1 MTIPFNAIPPDVRVP
16 FAYIEIDNSGALT
29 GTPVPEWK
37 MLILGQKLSAGTA
50 EAGTAIQVTRA
61 AEADALFGAGS
72 MLSGMV
78 KAIKSSNSYMET
90 WAIAL
95 EDNLTGVAA
104 TLDLTV
110 GGPATGA
117 GTINLLIAGINVQ
130 AGVDSGDS
138 LEIIAQALH
147 EAINANSQLPVSSTL
162 TDPLTGA
169 LTLTAKHKGECGNDI
184 EVIVSYYQGQTL
196 PAGVTLTGGTLSSGM
211 GNPDITEAIAAF
223 GGEWWRSIVLPWTD
237 TLNMD
242 RLEQE
247 LLSRWGPMRMID
259 ALTFSAY
266 RGTLGQAQAF
276 GDARNGFLMSSMATN
291 LAPQPAYLWAAVYGV
306 EASTSLSLDPARP
319 LQTLA
324 LPGIMPA
331 AKSLRWT
338 SEERDLLLHDGMA
351 THDVG
356 AGEVV
361 MINREITMYQVDE
374 HGASDISYLDINT
387 PATTSY
393 LRYSWRQR
401 IQTLFGRHKLAKDGT
416 KFAPGQPVVTPSM
429 LRSATLA
436 LYTEWETAGLVEDY
450 ETFAKTLIFQR
461 STTNPNR
468 LEALSHPDLI
478 NQFRI
483 FAGQLQFV
491 L

>member
-1 MTIPFNAIPPDVRVP
+1 MTIAFNAIPPDIRVP
-16 FAYIEIDNSGALT
+16 FAYIEIDNSGAIT

-37 MLILGQKLSAGTA
+37 MLILGQKLSTGTA
-50 EAGTAIQVTRA
+50 QANTAIQITRS
-61 AEADALFGAGS
+61 AEADPLFGAGS
-72 MLSGMV
+72 MISSMV
-78 KAIKSSNSYMET
+78 KAIKNANSYMET
-90 WAIAL
+90 WVIAL
-95 EDNLTGVAA
+95 EDNATGVAA
-104 TLDLTV
+104 TLSLTV

-130 AGVDSGDS
+130 AGVSSGDS
-138 LEIIAQALH
+138 IEVIAQAMH
-147 EAINANSQLPVSSTL
+147 DAINANGQLPVTATI
-162 TDPLTGA
+162 TDPLTGT

-196 PAGVTLTGGTLSSGM
+196 PAGVTLTGGTLSGGT

-223 GGEWWRSIVLPWTD
+223 GGEWWRSIVQPWTD

-247 LLSRWGPMRMID
+247 LLSRWGPLRMID

-266 RGTLGQAQAF
+266 RGTLGQALAF
-276 GDARNGFLMSSMATN
+276 GDARNDFLMSAMATN
-291 LAPQPAYLWAAVYGV
+291 LAPQPAYLWAATYGV
-306 EASTSLSLDPARP
+306 EASVSLSIDPARP

-324 LPGIMPA
+324 LPGILPPP
-331 AKSLRWT
+331 KSLRWT
-338 SEERDLLLHDGMA
+338 NEERDLLLHDGMA

-356 AGEVV
+356 AGDVV
-361 MINREITMYQVDE
+361 MINREITMYQEDE
-374 HGASDISYLDINT
+374 FGASDISYLDINT

-401 IQTLFGRHKLAKDGT
+401 IQSLFGRHKLANDGT

-436 LYTEWETAGLVEDY
+436 LYSEWEKAGLVEDY
-450 ETFAKTLIFQR
+450 ETFAKTLVFQR
-461 STTNPNR
+461 SPSNPNR
-468 LEALSHPDLI
+468 LEALSHPNLI